1 MAKHRKRSPFP
12 SREQI
17 VEFVQESSGQ
27 VDYRKIARAFGI
39 SGRHRETLK
48 SIVRDLE
55 RQRLINS
62 PKRRRAGERSVL
74 PKTTADGPLLLKQ
87 LLDGLDQRHEVD
99 AAATIV
105 AQYFKAGYP
114 VQPLINTLVFA
125 VVREDVDFHAL
136 QVIEAAVRQYELWGA
151 TEQGEHILI
160 AATRYLAAH
169 CPTQRAGLQTA
180 RIALRLHRGDKI
192 YEEDM

>member
-1 MAKHRKRSPFP
+1 MC
-12 SREQI
+12 I
-17 VEFVQESSGQ
+17 VIDF
-27 VDYRKIARAFGI
+27 AC
-39 SGRHRETLK
+39 
-48 SIVRDLE
+48 
-55 RQRLINS
+55 
-62 PKRRRAGERSVL
+62 VL
-74 PKTTADGPLLLKQ
+74 LYL
-87 LLDGLDQRHEVD
+87 
-99 AAATIV
+99 
-105 AQYFKAGYP
+105 
-114 VQPLINTLVFA
+114 
-125 VVREDVDFHAL
+125 DVDFHAL